1 MTTSRLSD
9 IISPHFA
16 ACHRSIAAGDT
27 QELILKG
34 GRGSG
39 KSSFAAIELV
49 LTLLRQETVH
59 AAVLRKVGNTIR
71 TSVYAQVTWAIRMLG
86 LEGSFR
92 MTRNPAE
99 MTYLPTGQ
107 KILFFGLD
115 DPDKLK
121 SVKTPFGYIGVL
133 WFEELDQF
141 AGEEELRSIE
151 QSTLRGGER
160 FLILRSF
167 NPPAS
172 GRHWVNRFAGEKRAG
187 RLTHHSS
194 YLDMPPHFL
203 GTRFLADA
211 EHLKETNETAY
222 RHEYL
227 GECVGTGTEVFGNV
241 TLRAVDDAEIDS
253 FGTHYFGQDWG
264 WYPDP
269 NAFNACAY
277 HAGSQRLLIYD
288 ERHATKCA
296 NDSWA
301 AALAP
306 YQTQRITAD
315 PGGGGTRQIAD
326 FRDMGFLM
334 QAARKGRGSVAYSM
348 RWLCSRREIIIDP
361 NRCPRTAA
369 EFTAY
374 QHEQDAK
381 TGEILEGY
389 VDKDNHHIDATRY
402 ALEPVWRRRGS

>member
-1 MTTSRLSD
+1 MS
-9 IISPHFA
+9 
-16 ACHRSIAAGDT
+16 
-27 QELILKG
+27 ELILKG

-49 LTLLRQETVH
+49 LMLLRHKTVH

-71 TSVYAQVTWAIRMLG
+71 TSVYAQIAWAISMLE
-86 LEGSFR
+86 LEQSFH
-92 MTRNPAE
+92 MTKNPAE

-121 SVKTPFGYIGVL
+121 SVKTKFGYIGLL

-141 AGEEELRSIE
+141 AGEEELRTTQ
-151 QSTLRGGER
+151 QSTLRGGD
-160 FLILRSF
+160 LSLVIYSF

-172 GRHWVNRFAGEKRAG
+172 PRHWVNRFAGEPREG
-187 RLTHHSS
+187 RLVHHST
-194 YLDMPPHFL
+194 YKDMPEAFL
-203 GTRFLADA
+203 GARFLADA
-211 EHLKETNETAY
+211 THLQQTNETAY

-227 GECVGTGTEVFGNV
+227 GECVGIGTEVFGNL
-241 TLRAVDDAEIDS
+241 TFRTVDDAEINA
-253 FGTHYFGQDWG
+253 FGAHYFGQDWG

-288 ERHATKCA
+288 ERHLTKCT
-296 NDSWA
+296 NDKWSSELDKFRA
-301 AALAP
+301 E
-306 YQTQRITAD
+306 RITAD

-334 QAARKGRGSVAYSM
+334 QAAKKGRGSVAYSM
-348 RWLCSRREIIIDP
+348 RWLCARREIIIDP
-361 NRCPRTAA
+361 NRCPHTAA
-369 EFTAY
+369 EFAAY
-374 QHEQDAK
+374 QHERERK

-402 ALEPVWRRRGS
+402 ALEQVWRRRGN

>member
-141 AGEEELRSIE
+141 AGEEELAPS
-151 QSTLRGGER
+151 S
-160 FLILRSF
+160 S
-167 NPPAS
+167 PPCAGAS
-172 GRHWVNRFAGEKRAG
+172 GF
-187 RLTHHSS
+187 
-194 YLDMPPHFL
+194 
-203 GTRFLADA
+203 
-211 EHLKETNETAY
+211 
-222 RHEYL
+222 
-227 GECVGTGTEVFGNV
+227 
-241 TLRAVDDAEIDS
+241 
-253 FGTHYFGQDWG
+253 
-264 WYPDP
+264 
-269 NAFNACAY
+269 
-277 HAGSQRLLIYD
+277 
-288 ERHATKCA
+288 
-296 NDSWA
+296 
-301 AALAP
+301 
-306 YQTQRITAD
+306 
-315 PGGGGTRQIAD
+315 
-326 FRDMGFLM
+326 
-334 QAARKGRGSVAYSM
+334 
-348 RWLCSRREIIIDP
+348 
-361 NRCPRTAA
+361 
-369 EFTAY
+369 
-374 QHEQDAK
+374 
-381 TGEILEGY
+381 
-389 VDKDNHHIDATRY
+389 
-402 ALEPVWRRRGS
+402 